1 VEIYLRTRGRPREL
15 DYRFL
20 GQAPEDFWWR
30 SYLQVTDIE
39 RPTVLVRSNGA
50 TWQAY
55 IAGIRSSRAD
65 ATDNAIAFNLA
76 LTGDCGPADEG
87 ALALAIITRSVTD
100 LAAHNG
106 LFIAGDPLDE
116 RLLPDEVDHML
127 ATPGKETAVAAA
139 DAVRAAYGP
148 DAAGEPPTPA
158 EGDWIGGLANPK
170 AREAFAALAARLLDG
185 SRTGQAVALNLVAA
199 EGDLDELPAADGD
212 LGVLSV
218 LPGPRLGMGVK
229 PLGKKEEPPSED
241 SAAEAGKTSW
251 LRLSRPRHSRTGSPN
266 HPVGSRKTVLIVAGV
281 VVGAVVIAII
291 LIEVLRQPPTR

>member
-1 VEIYLRTRGRPREL
+1 
-15 DYRFL
+15 
-20 GQAPEDFWWR
+20 
-30 SYLQVTDIE
+30 
-39 RPTVLVRSNGA
+39 
-50 TWQAY
+50 
-55 IAGIRSSRAD
+55 
-65 ATDNAIAFNLA
+65 
-76 LTGDCGPADEG
+76 
-87 ALALAIITRSVTD
+87 
-100 LAAHNG
+100 
-106 LFIAGDPLDE
+106 
-116 RLLPDEVDHML
+116 
-127 ATPGKETAVAAA
+127 
-139 DAVRAAYGP
+139 
-148 DAAGEPPTPA
+148 
-158 EGDWIGGLANPK
+158 
-170 AREAFAALAARLLDG
+170 LLDG